1 MRRIERASAFKKDF
15 KRVSK
20 RQRGAEVEGL
30 LREALSYLLNDRPLP
45 AKYKDHPLTGDWIDF
60 RDCHLRPDLVLIY
73 RLEGNVVLQLTRLG
87 SHSDLSL

>member
-73 RLEGNVVLQLTRLG
+73 RLEGNEVLQLTRLG